1 MFIRHLSIAVIVKFF
16 MLSFMLSVQANE
28 ECDILQKGSTGIVA
42 QVVDGD
48 SVLLSN
54 GDKIRLI
61 GIQAPKLALGREG
74 FKDWPLA
81 KEAKEALEEIALGK
95 TVRLEYGGARVDRY
109 DRVLAHLFI
118 LSEKKEIWV
127 QKEMLERGF
136 ARVYS
141 FADNRSCL
149 ETLLQAEASARVERK
164 NIWANSYYNI
174 RYADKPSKLL
184 PLVDHYELVEG
195 AVLSAKRVGSRRY
208 LNFGEIYKNDF
219 TVVIEK
225 SAWRLFEKAGIKLS
239 DYQNAL
245 IRVRGWIEIYGGP
258 RIEVTH
264 PEQIEILAI
273 KSQK

>member
-1 MFIRHLSIAVIVKFF
+1 LFIRHLSIAVIVKFF
-16 MLSFMLSVQANE
+16 MLSFILPVQANG
-28 ECDILQKGSTGIVA
+28 ECEILQKGSTGIVA
-42 QVVDGD
+42 KVVDGD
-48 SVLLSN
+48 SLLLSN
-54 GDKIRLI
+54 GNKIRLI

-81 KEAKEALEEIALGK
+81 KEAKAALEEITLDK

-109 DRVLAHLFI
+109 DRVLAHLFV
-118 LSEKKEIWV
+118 LNEKKEIWV
-127 QKEMLERGF
+127 QREMLERGF

-149 ETLLQAEASARVERK
+149 EPLLQAEARARVEKK

-174 RYADKPSKLL
+174 RYANKPDKLL

-208 LNFGEIYKNDF
+208 LNFGETYQNDF
-219 TVVIEK
+219 TIVIEK
-225 SAWRLFEKAGIKLS
+225 SAWRLFKKAGIKLS

-245 IRVRGWIEIYGGP
+245 IRVRGWVEIYGGP

-273 KSQK
+273 KSQ